1 MPYSFLQMLY
11 SCNLFKE
18 LDLKISCKLLIL
30 EYFLTSAKGAKM
42 ILVILFV
49 FSLQFEFLISLIA

>member
-1 MPYSFLQMLY
+1 MLY